1 MVKKIKKVDEIT
13 TKDLEKTS
21 TEIGDSIES
30 QPQIEPVPVPAISND
45 RVRREFEGY
54 SIKN

>member
-13 TKDLEKTS
+13 TKDLEKRR
-21 TEIGDSIES
+21 TETGDSVES
-30 QPQIEPVPVPAISND
+30 QPEIEPVPVPAVLND